1 MSTEINQEISY
12 EISSKERIYFFIKII
27 FALAGYYFIY
37 GLLDLALMIFAA
49 KPELVLVFSVYALI
63 IIFLLFMRIGVLT
76 GYLKGNAVKV
86 SSSQFPDIHNI
97 VIAQCESLGIKN
109 TPSVYILQHG
119 GVLNAFATSFLG
131 SNYIVLYSDIAE
143 EAYSNNLRSVEF
155 VIGHEL
161 GHIKRKH
168 MLKSLI
174 LFPSIIVPFLNSA
187 YSRACEYTCDNIGA
201 ALAPSGVKP
210 GLVLLASGKQL
221 YTKVNIERFVDQEK
235 TENGFWFW
243 FAEKISSHPRLTK
256 RVKRFNDLTVP
267 EKKHVSAPKIELK
280 KEPVFEESD
289 HNKYLPK

>member
-1 MSTEINQEISY
+1 MATEINSEISY
-12 EISSKERIYFFIKII
+12 EISSKERLYFIIKAIV
-27 FALAGYYFIY
+27 ALAGYYFIY
-37 GLLDLALMIFAA
+37 GLLDLALMIFAQ
-49 KPELVLVFSVYALI
+49 KPELVLVFSVYALLI
-63 IIFLLFMRIGVLT
+63 VFLLFMRIGILT

-86 SSSQFPDIHNI
+86 TRSQFPDIHNI
-97 VIAQCESLGIKN
+97 VIAQCDSLGIKN
-109 TPSVYILQHG
+109 IPDVFILQHG
-119 GVLNAFATSFLG
+119 GILNAFATSFLG

-143 EAYSNNLRSVEF
+143 EAYANNMRSVEF

-174 LFPSIIVPFLNSA
+174 LFPSIIIPFLNSA

-201 ALAPSGVKP
+201 ALAPAGVRP

-221 YTKVNIERFVDQEK
+221 YTKVNIDRFVDQEN
-235 TENGFWFW
+235 TEGGFWFW

-256 RVKRFNDLTVP
+256 RVMRFNTVVQR
-267 EKKHVSAPKIELK
+267 EKIPVSIPKTEIK
-280 KEPVFEESD
+280 KELVFEESD

>member
-1 MSTEINQEISY
+1 MNQEISY
-12 EISSKERIYFFIKII
+12 EISSKERLYFIIKII

-37 GLLDLALMIFAA
+37 GLLEFALMIVAQ
-49 KPELVLVFSVYALI
+49 KPELVYVFSAYAI
-63 IIFLLFMRIGVLT
+63 IIVFFLFMRIGILT

-86 SSSQFPDIHNI
+86 TTSQFPDIHNI
-97 VIAQCESLGIKN
+97 VLAQCESLGIKN
-109 TPSVYILQHG
+109 TPSVYILQQG
-119 GVLNAFATSFLG
+119 GILNAFATSFLG

-168 MLKSLI
+168 MLKSLV
-174 LFPSIIVPFLNSA
+174 LFPSIVVPFLNSA

-210 GLVLLASGKQL
+210 GLVLLASGKKL
-221 YTKVNIERFVDQEK
+221 YTKVNIDRFVDQEN

-256 RVKRFNDLTVP
+256 RVKRFNIITIT
-267 EKKHVSAPKIELK
+267 EKNPVSVLK
-280 KEPVFEESD
+280 MEIRKEPVFEESD